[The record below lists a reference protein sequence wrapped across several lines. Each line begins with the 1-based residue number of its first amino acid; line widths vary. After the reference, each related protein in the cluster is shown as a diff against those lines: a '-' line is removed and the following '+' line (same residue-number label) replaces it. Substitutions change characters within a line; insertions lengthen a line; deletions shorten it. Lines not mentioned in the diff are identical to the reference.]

1 MKFTST
7 VVAGI
12 LTALLALSFP
22 VITLA
27 QFPGAPGAPGT
38 PGAPGGGSSGGP
50 PTGGGGGGGGGGNA
64 GNPDFEYVRGLGE
77 ETGSVITILLVLV
90 VSFALLFFFYG
101 LAKFILNAGDES
113 ARQEGRNIMFWG
125 IIALTVIV
133 AVWGL
138 VQVVATLFGVD
149 GDQDNRRAPSVEEL
163 RQLN

>member
-1 MKFTST
+1 MKKLLSFISISFTS
-7 VVAGI
+7 VVAW
-12 LTALLALSFP
+12 LAAAR
-22 VITLA
+22 LA
-27 QFPGAPGAPGT
+27 FAQD
-38 PGAPGGGSSGGP
+38 
-50 PTGGGGGGGGGGNA
+50 
-64 GNPDFEYVRGLGE
+64 PDFEYVRGLGE

-149 GDQDNRRAPSVEEL
+149 NADDTSEVPSVEGLENL
-163 RQLN
+163 